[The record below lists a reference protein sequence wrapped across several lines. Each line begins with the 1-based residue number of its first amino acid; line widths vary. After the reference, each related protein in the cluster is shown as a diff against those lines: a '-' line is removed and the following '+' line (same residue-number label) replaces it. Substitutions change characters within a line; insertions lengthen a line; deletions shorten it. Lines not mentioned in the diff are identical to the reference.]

1 MDNSISKIK
10 QHFDINLAECMEELN
25 HMKNIIQNKIE
36 KEKEYISDQII
47 QMEIKQIAESITRV
61 TNA

>member
-1 MDNSISKIK
+1 VKDYHEPEAVQILES
-10 QHFDINLAECMEELN
+10 
-25 HMKNIIQNKIE
+25 KIE

>member
-1 MDNSISKIK
+1 MIT
-10 QHFDINLAECMEELN
+10 
-25 HMKNIIQNKIE
+25 

-61 TNA
+61 TNAQKVIIKNN

>member
-1 MDNSISKIK
+1 VCHDLFDLK
-10 QHFDINLAECMEELN
+10 QKVKDYHEPEAVQILES
-25 HMKNIIQNKIE
+25 KIE